1 MKKFVLLLAVC
12 ALLPAGRAAAIELSL
27 EENRAEAGTIGY
39 VDMER
44 VFKAHPETNRA
55 KDEFVLLIKDKK
67 DIVALKRN
75 ELAAIKARL
84 ARLKDNVC
92 DISAREALAGPQLPA
107 QQAAAIPAVS
117 TVTAVAVSSSVAA
130 APLANAAT
138 AQAALPSAAPV
149 LPSEKEILV
158 NMQAAI
164 AVLDKDVADREEE
177 LVNYKKRSEKELVE
191 LEGKRSEMILGKIYI
206 VLRQLAAEEN
216 LSVVVDKKTIL
227 YGYTAVDL
235 TDKLLER
242 LK

>member
-1 MKKFVLLLAVC
+1 MKKFVLLLALC

-84 ARLKDNVC
+84 ARLKDNMC
-92 DISAREALAGPQLPA
+92 DISAREALIGPQLPV
-107 QQAAAIPAVS
+107 QQAVTTPAVS
-117 TVTAVAVSSSVAA
+117 TITIKTDAGVAVSSTVAV

-138 AQAALPSAAPV
+138 TQAA

-158 NMQAAI
+158 NMQATI

-177 LVNYKKRSEKELVE
+177 LINYKKRSEKELVE